1 MNTSVREAEVTSRAR
16 AAALFMNPIPPEAS
30 RQPTGSPPVAPHSG
44 VSLSASR
51 CPCLGQEDTFH
62 STPVAL
68 TPRSFHVIILRFVDH
83 VGSLGEETG
92 PSPHRMHRLEK
103 KKKKN
108 CAVACPG
115 GASRRP
121 GSTPVRP
128 TPGSAGFGYDS
139 PHVSRVMAAKMRMR
153 RSGSGISERHLAKG
167 LFEKKKKS
175 LIWR

>member
-1 MNTSVREAEVTSRAR
+1 MRPRSLPGPGQQPSSRTR
-16 AAALFMNPIPPEAS
+16 FPPRHRGSRLAAPRS
-30 RQPTGSPPVAPHSG
+30 APHSG

-62 STPVAL
+62 STAVAL
-68 TPRSFHVIILRFVDH
+68 TPRSFRVIILRFVDH

-92 PSPHRMHRLEK
+92 PSSHRMHRLE
-103 KKKKN
+103 KKKN

-115 GASRRP
+115 GVSRRP
-121 GSTPVRP
+121 GSPHVRP

-167 LFEKKKKS
+167 LFEKKKKV
-175 LIWR
+175 